1 MQTLATDMYRV
12 VNDIPTKF
20 RKMFSTFVEKKAIN
34 ENLRIFFRK
43 PFINS
48 VYNSICDLCDRSVI
62 KSIRKLN
69 H

>member
-34 ENLRIFFRK
+34 ENLRIFSENHLLTRC
-43 PFINS
+43 II
-48 VYNSICDLCDRSVI
+48 VSVI
-62 KSIRKLN
+62 CVIGL
-69 H
+69 